1 MKIAKAIWIIFLLIT
16 VLTIPKVTNWLLQGL
31 IRVLVILQKTL
42 TYLIKLVEE
51 EITNSKEYEKT
62 SNT

>member
-16 VLTIPKVTNWLLQGL
+16 VLTIPKVINWLLQGL

-51 EITNSKEYEKT
+51 EITNTKEYEKT